1 MLGLK
6 AVLYALC
13 ASTHFALGLGAFS
26 ITSKNNMAVYYGQGY
41 NQQPLNVYCQDPA
54 IDVIILSFVNLF
66 PENANGYPGLDLGNQ
81 CSGDTY
87 PGPGYNGVN
96 NASANALHKCPN
108 IQRDLNYCR
117 KISPDKKFI
126 LSLGGGTIDYQLT
139 GKTNGIK
146 LATQLFYI
154 FGPQQANLIASGI
167 PRPFDFNGAEF
178 SVDGFDLDIEHPSN
192 DNSAGYIALVKELKR
207 LFGTNKS
214 KTFYLTASPACYYPD
229 DNNESM
235 LSNVAFDMLFIQFYG
250 SLPCSSARWAAENPR
265 YKVGGPVAYA
275 GFTFD
280 QWTSWLSGLP
290 SQNARLFIGLPGAKQ
305 DADPGYA
312 IPVSSASNLA
322 NAYYCRP
329 NFGGISIWEATGAT
343 ASVNGGKNY
352 YQNLKA
358 ALLTASSNTTRC
370 ATDGTATF
378 PISKNARCGVSGS
391 AYFGTVCPS
400 NQCCSQYG
408 YCGTDPAYCQVPS
421 DDGLTLYCQPGYGTC
436 DEDDA

>member
-1 MLGLK
+1 M
-6 AVLYALC
+6 
-13 ASTHFALGLGAFS
+13 
-26 ITSKNNMAVYYGQGY
+26 
-41 NQQPLNVYCQDPA
+41 YCQDPA

-117 KISPDKKFI
+117 KVSPDKKFI

-139 GKTNGIK
+139 GKNNGIK

-370 ATDGTATF
+370 AVSHAPF
-378 PISKNARCGVSGS
+378 QIPIDD
-391 AYFGTVCPS
+391 VC
-400 NQCCSQYG
+400 
-408 YCGTDPAYCQVPS
+408 
-421 DDGLTLYCQPGYGTC
+421 
-436 DEDDA
+436 